1 MSISHRIRQWHRGLS
16 LAFTLAVVANLVAM
30 MIPGSPQWIGFA
42 ALVPLL
48 PLLGTGIYLFL
59 LPYRRTASPAKDALS
74 H

>member
-1 MSISHRIRQWHRGLS
+1 MSISHRIRQLHRGLS
-16 LAFTLAVVANLVAM
+16 LAFTLAVVANLIAM
-30 MIPGSPQWIGFA
+30 MIPGSPQWIGFV

-59 LPYRRTASPAKDALS
+59 LPYRRTVSTAKDALS